1 MNSSTPYGPTADET
15 FYQDASSTPAALT
28 SANLVDAYDRKA
40 IWAEITAMDYAII
53 YAFGTNP
60 TTGSF
65 GHILGADQT
74 MILSSPGDVAKFK
87 FAAKVAGACARVVI
101 TPKF

>member
-1 MNSSTPYGPTADET
+1 MIPSLPYGPTADET
-15 FYQDASSTPAALT
+15 FYQDASSTAAELTAAKLT
-28 SANLVDAYDRKA
+28 SAAGKKA

-53 YAFGTNP
+53 YAFGTSP
-60 TTGSF
+60 VTGSF
-65 GHILGADQT
+65 GHVLGADQT
-74 MILSSPGDVAKFK
+74 MIVSSPGDIDSFQ